1 VSSQILASVP
11 SQEVFQ
17 DLYLDCLLQPKAT
30 KIWQNVGF
38 IIGYAP
44 NRDDSG
50 YKMAPQAWLV
60 NVMAYYSVCQVIPH
74 YFAMCSSPSN
84 MEADQTGMRYTPCFL
99 ELLLYYVDSAS
110 LSLSQ
115 LQHRSVKINCTFLSR
130 SEHTTFPSLPWWIVG
145 GAAF

>member
-1 VSSQILASVP
+1 
-11 SQEVFQ
+11 
-17 DLYLDCLLQPKAT
+17 
-30 KIWQNVGF
+30 
-38 IIGYAP
+38 
-44 NRDDSG
+44 
-50 YKMAPQAWLV
+50 
-60 NVMAYYSVCQVIPH
+60 
-74 YFAMCSSPSN
+74 

-115 LQHRSVKINCTFLSR
+115 LQHRSVKISCTFLSR